1 MGQPSSGKAIATMR
15 SLVESCLES
24 HSITHQDYLTLSCLM
39 LSGKGLSVEDYQAI
53 NSVFDRIQLGRVRV
67 IYR

>member
-1 MGQPSSGKAIATMR
+1 MGQPSPGKTLATMR

-24 HSITHQDYLTLSCLM
+24 HSITHQDYLTLSCMM
-39 LSGKGLSVEDYQAI
+39 LSGKGLSMEEYQEI
-53 NSVFDRIQLGRVRV
+53 NVVFDRIQLGRVRV